1 MSRIVFRNA
10 NLLDGDNPARANATI
25 VVEGE
30 RIAEVTSGAVPIRAD
45 DTVVDLHGMTLM
57 PGMVSGHYHA
67 AYSMGGEHKVPMGAS
82 VAQLAVWAL
91 ANTQKALRAGYTSLV
106 GAGTFHDIDGRLA
119 EALDA
124 GVVAG
129 PRLIPSSRALSPK
142 VTEDEP
148 AEGAPWVKCWGPD
161 EFRDAAIG
169 EIERGARVVK
179 LFAAQGHAMRSCRE
193 MTYEE
198 LKAASDA
205 AHERGARTR
214 AHVCGTAQVMK
225 CIRAGVDIID
235 HADWMDDEVIDA
247 LIEHNKFVLPSMY
260 TPWLS
265 SADPTL
271 DGAEY
276 YDEEDFEYM
285 RAKVP
290 VANARGV
297 KFVPGDDYGFF
308 DMAPHG
314 AYSGELVCYVEQV
327 GISPLD
333 VIRWATKFGGEMT
346 GIPDLGTIAPG
357 KLADMVVVDG
367 DPSADIRILTQPDKL
382 VAVIKGGEVMCGH
395 LPAAAPAMAAE

>member
-1 MSRIVFRNA
+1 MSRIIFRNA
-10 NLLDGDNPARANATI
+10 NLLDGDHPARKDTTI

-30 RIAEVTSGAVPIRAD
+30 RIAQVTSGSVPLRAD
-45 DTVVDLHGMTLM
+45 DQVVDMHGMTLM

-67 AYSMGGEHKVPMGAS
+67 AYSIGGDGIPMGAPPT
-82 VAQLAVWAL
+82 QLALYAL
-91 ANTQKALRAGYTSLV
+91 SNVQKALRAGYTSLV
-106 GAGTFHDIDGRLA
+106 GAGTFHDVDGRLA
-119 EALDA
+119 EAIDS
-124 GVVAG
+124 GVVTG

-148 AEGAPWVKCWGPD
+148 AEGVPWLKCWGPD
-161 EFRDAAIG
+161 DFRDAAIS
-169 EIERGARVVK
+169 EIARGARIVK

-193 MTYEE
+193 MTFDE

-225 CIRAGVDIID
+225 CIDAGVDIID
-235 HADWMDDEVIDA
+235 HADWMDDAVIDA
-247 LIEHNKFVLPSMY
+247 LIANNKFVLPSMY

-271 DGAEY
+271 EGAEY
-276 YDEEDFEYM
+276 YDKEDFEYM

-314 AYSGELVCYVEQV
+314 AYSGELACYVEQV
-327 GISPLD
+327 GISPID

-346 GIPDLGTIAPG
+346 GIPDLGTIEPG
-357 KLADMVVVDG
+357 KLADMVIVDG
-367 DPSADIRILTQPDKL
+367 DPSVDINILQKPERII
-382 VAVIKGGEVMCGH
+382 AVIKGGELVSGA
-395 LPAAAPAMAAE
+395 LPVAQPAMAAE

>member
-1 MSRIVFRNA
+1 MSRTIFRNA
-10 NLLDGDNPARANATI
+10 NLLDGDHPARKDTTI

-30 RIAEVTSGAVPIRAD
+30 RIAQVTSGSVPLRAD
-45 DTVVDLHGMTLM
+45 DRVVDMHGMTLM

-67 AYSMGGEHKVPMGAS
+67 AYSIGGDGIPMGAPPT
-82 VAQLAVWAL
+82 QLALYAL
-91 ANTQKALRAGYTSLV
+91 SNVQKALRAGYTSLV
-106 GAGTFHDIDGRLA
+106 GAGTFHDVDGRLA
-119 EALDA
+119 EAIDS
-124 GVVAG
+124 GVVTG

-148 AEGAPWVKCWGPD
+148 AEGVPWLKCWGPD
-161 EFRDAAIG
+161 DFRDAAIS
-169 EIERGARVVK
+169 EIARGARIVK

-193 MTYEE
+193 MTFDE

-225 CIRAGVDIID
+225 CIDAGVDIID
-235 HADWMDDEVIDA
+235 HADWMDDAVIDA
-247 LIEHNKFVLPSMY
+247 LIAHNKFVLPSMY

-271 DGAEY
+271 EGAEY
-276 YDEEDFEYM
+276 YDKEDFEYM

-314 AYSGELVCYVEQV
+314 AYSGELACYVEQV
-327 GISPLD
+327 GISPID

-346 GIPDLGTIAPG
+346 GIPDLGTIEPG
-357 KLADMVVVDG
+357 KLADMVIVDG
-367 DPSADIRILTQPDKL
+367 DPSVDINILQKPERII
-382 VAVIKGGEVMCGH
+382 AVIKGGELVSGA
-395 LPAAAPAMAAE
+395 LPVAQPAMAAE

>member
-1 MSRIVFRNA
+1 MIFRNA
-10 NLLDGDNPARANATI
+10 NLLDGDNPARKNTTI

-30 RIAEVTSGAVPIRAD
+30 RIAEVTSGAVAPRAG

-67 AYSMGGEHKVPMGAS
+67 AYSIGGDKVPMGAP
-82 VAQLAVWAL
+82 ATQLAIHAL
-91 ANTQKALRAGYTSLV
+91 ANVQKALRAGYTSVV
-106 GAGTFHDIDGRLA
+106 GAGTFHDVDARLA
-119 EALDA
+119 EAIDS
-124 GVVAG
+124 GVVVG

-148 AEGAPWVKCWGPD
+148 AEGVPWLKCWGPD
-161 EFRDAAIG
+161 DFRAAAIG
-169 EIERGARVVK
+169 EIERGAKIVK

-193 MTYEE
+193 MTFEE

-214 AHVCGTAQVMK
+214 AHVCGAAQVMK
-225 CIRAGVDIID
+225 CIKAGVDIID
-235 HADWMDDEVIDA
+235 HADGMDDEVIDA
-247 LIEHNKFVLPSMY
+247 LIANNRFVLPSMY

-271 DGAEY
+271 EGADY
-276 YDEEDFEYM
+276 YDEDDFEYM
-285 RAKVP
+285 RAKAP

-297 KFVPGDDYGFF
+297 KFVPGDDFGFF

-314 AYSGELVCYVEQV
+314 AYSGELACYVEQV

-333 VIRWATKFGGEMT
+333 VIRWATRYGGEMT
-346 GIPDLGTIAPG
+346 GIADLGTIEPG
-357 KLADMVVVDG
+357 KLADMVIVDG
-367 DPSADIRILTQPDKL
+367 DPSVDITILQKPERII
-382 VAVIKGGEVMCGH
+382 AVFKGGAVVGGA
-395 LPAAAPAMAAE
+395 LPLAQPAMAAE

>member
-1 MSRIVFRNA
+1 MSRTVFRNA
-10 NLLDGDNPARANATI
+10 NLLDGDNPSRPNATI

-30 RIAEVTSGAVPIRAD
+30 RITEVTSGAVAPRAG

-67 AYSMGGEHKVPMGAS
+67 AYSVGGDKVPMGAPPT
-82 VAQLAVWAL
+82 QLALYAL
-91 ANTQKALRAGYTSLV
+91 ANVQKALRAGYTSVV
-106 GAGTFHDIDGRLA
+106 GAGTFHDVDGRLA
-119 EALDA
+119 EAIDS
-124 GVVAG
+124 GVVTG

-148 AEGAPWVKCWGPD
+148 AEGVPWVKCWGPD
-161 EFRDAAIG
+161 DFRDAAIR
-169 EIERGARVVK
+169 EIERGAKIVK

-193 MTYEE
+193 MTYDE

-205 AHERGARTR
+205 AHARGARTR
-214 AHVCGTAQVMK
+214 AHVCGAAQVMK
-225 CIRAGVDIID
+225 CIEAGVDIID
-235 HADWMDDEVIDA
+235 HADWMDDEVIEA
-247 LIEHNKFVLPSMY
+247 LIAGNRFVLPSMY

-265 SADPTL
+265 SADPTS

-276 YDEEDFEYM
+276 YDKEDFEYM

-297 KFVPGDDYGFF
+297 KFVPGDDFGFF

-314 AYSGELVCYVEQV
+314 DYSKELACYVEQV

-333 VIRWATKFGGEMT
+333 AIRWATKFGGEMT
-346 GIPDLGTIAPG
+346 GIPDLGTIEAG
-357 KLADMVVVDG
+357 KLADMVIVDG
-367 DPSADIRILTQPDKL
+367 DPSVDINILQDQARII
-382 VAVIKGGEVMCGH
+382 AVIKGGAVVSGA
-395 LPAAAPAMAAE
+395 LPVARRAMAAE

>member
-10 NLLDGDNPARANATI
+10 NLLDGDNPSRPNSTI
-25 VVEGE
+25 VVEGD
-30 RIAEVTSGAVPIRAD
+30 RIAEVTSCAVPSKAG

-67 AYSMGGEHKVPMGAS
+67 AYSVGGDKVPMGAPPT
-82 VAQLAVWAL
+82 QLALYAL

-106 GAGTFHDIDGRLA
+106 GAGTFHDVDGRLA
-119 EALDA
+119 EAIDS
-124 GVVAG
+124 GVVVG

-148 AEGAPWVKCWGPD
+148 AEGVPWLKCWGPD
-161 EFRDAAIG
+161 DFRDAAIR
-169 EIERGARVVK
+169 EIERGARIVK

-214 AHVCGTAQVMK
+214 AHVCGVQQVLK

-235 HADWMDDEVIDA
+235 HADWMNDEVMEA
-247 LIEHNKFVLPSMY
+247 LIAGNRFVLPSMY

-265 SADPTL
+265 KDDPSL

-285 RAKVP
+285 RKTVP

-314 AYSGELVCYVEQV
+314 DYSKELACYVEQV
-327 GISPLD
+327 GVSALD
-333 VIRWATKFGGEMT
+333 VIRWATKYGGEMT
-346 GIPDLGTIAPG
+346 GIPDLGTIEPG
-357 KLADMVVVDG
+357 KLADLVVVDG
-367 DPSADIRILTQPDKL
+367 DPSQDIRVLTHPERI
-382 VAVIKGGEVMCGH
+382 VAVLKGGEVVSGA
-395 LPAAAPAMAAE
+395 LPEVRHAMAAE

>member
-10 NLLDGDNPARANATI
+10 NLLDGDNPSRPNTTI
-25 VVEGE
+25 VIDGE
-30 RIAEVTSGAVPIRAD
+30 RVTEVTQGAAAPRAG
-45 DTVVDLHGMTLM
+45 DTAVDLHGMTLM

-67 AYSMGGEHKVPMGAS
+67 AYSVGGDKVPMGAPPT
-82 VAQLAVWAL
+82 QLALYAL
-91 ANTQKALRAGYTSLV
+91 SNVQKALRAGYTSVV
-106 GAGTFHDIDGRLA
+106 GAGTFHDVDGRLA
-119 EALDA
+119 EAIDA
-124 GVVAG
+124 GVVTG

-148 AEGAPWVKCWGPD
+148 AEGVPWLKCWGPD
-161 EFRDAAIG
+161 DFRDAAIR
-169 EIERGARVVK
+169 EIERGARIVK

-214 AHVCGTAQVMK
+214 AHVCGVEQVLK

-235 HADWMDDEVIDA
+235 HADWMNDEVIEA
-247 LIEHNKFVLPSMY
+247 LIANNRFVLPSMY

-265 SADPTL
+265 KDDPSL
-271 DGAEY
+271 EGAEY

-290 VANARGV
+290 EANARGV

-314 AYSGELVCYVEQV
+314 DYSKELACYVEQV
-327 GISPLD
+327 GISPVD
-333 VIRWATKFGGEMT
+333 VIRWATRYGGEMT

-367 DPSADIRILTQPDKL
+367 DPSQDITVLTHPERIVT
-382 VAVIKGGEVMCGH
+382 VIKGGEVVHGQ
-395 LPAAAPAMAAE
+395 LPVARHAMAAE

>member
-1 MSRIVFRNA
+1 MGRMIFRNA
-10 NLLDGDNPARANATI
+10 NLLDGDNPARKNTTI

-30 RIAEVTSGAVPIRAD
+30 RIAEVTSGAVAPRAG
-45 DTVVDLHGMTLM
+45 DTVVDLQGMTLM

-67 AYSMGGEHKVPMGAS
+67 AYSIGGDKVPMDAP
-82 VAQLAVWAL
+82 ATRLAIHAL
-91 ANTQKALRAGYTSLV
+91 ANVQKALRAGYTSVV
-106 GAGTFHDIDGRLA
+106 GAGTFHDVDGRLA
-119 EALDA
+119 EAIDS
-124 GVVAG
+124 GVVVG

-148 AEGAPWVKCWGPD
+148 AEGVPWLKCWGPD
-161 EFRDAAIG
+161 DVRAAAIG
-169 EIERGARVVK
+169 EIERGAKIVK

-193 MTYEE
+193 MTFEE

-214 AHVCGTAQVMK
+214 AHVCGAAQVMK
-225 CIRAGVDIID
+225 CIKAGVDIID
-235 HADWMDDEVIDA
+235 HADWMDDAVIDA
-247 LIEHNKFVLPSMY
+247 LIANNRFVLPSMY

-271 DGAEY
+271 EGADY
-276 YDEEDFEYM
+276 YEKDDFEYM

-314 AYSGELVCYVEQV
+314 DYSRELACYVEQV
-327 GISPLD
+327 GVSPLD
-333 VIRWATKFGGEMT
+333 VIRWATKYGGEMT
-346 GIPDLGTIAPG
+346 GIPDLGTIEAG
-357 KLADMVVVDG
+357 KLADMVIVDG
-367 DPSADIRILTQPDKL
+367 DPSVDITLLQNPERII
-382 VAVIKGGEVMCGH
+382 AVIKGGAVVSGA
-395 LPAAAPAMAAE
+395 LPVDQPAMAAE

>member
-1 MSRIVFRNA
+1 MGRMIFRNA
-10 NLLDGDNPARANATI
+10 NLLDGDNPARKNTTI
-25 VVEGE
+25 IVEGE
-30 RIAEVTSGAVPIRAD
+30 RIAEVTSGAVAPRAGD
-45 DTVVDLHGMTLM
+45 NVVDLHGMTLM

-67 AYSMGGEHKVPMGAS
+67 AYSIGGDKVPMGAP
-82 VAQLAVWAL
+82 ATQLAIHAL
-91 ANTQKALRAGYTSLV
+91 ANVQKALRAGYTSVV

-119 EALDA
+119 EAIDS
-124 GVVAG
+124 GVVVG

-148 AEGAPWVKCWGPD
+148 AEGVPWLKCWGPD
-161 EFRDAAIG
+161 DFRAAAIG
-169 EIERGARVVK
+169 EIERGAKIVK

-193 MTYEE
+193 MTFEE

-214 AHVCGTAQVMK
+214 AHVCGAAQVMK
-225 CIRAGVDIID
+225 CIKAGVDIID

-247 LIEHNKFVLPSMY
+247 LIANNRFVLPSMY

-271 DGAEY
+271 EGAEY
-276 YDEEDFEYM
+276 YDKDDFEYM

-290 VANARGV
+290 LANARGV
-297 KFVPGDDYGFF
+297 KFVPGDDFGFF

-314 AYSGELVCYVEQV
+314 AYSGELACYVEQV

-333 VIRWATKFGGEMT
+333 VIRWATRYGGEMT
-346 GIPDLGTIAPG
+346 GIADLGTLEPG
-357 KLADMVVVDG
+357 KLADMVIVDG
-367 DPSADIRILTQPDKL
+367 DPSVDITILQKPERII
-382 VAVIKGGEVMCGH
+382 AVIKGGAVVAGA
-395 LPAAAPAMAAE
+395 LPVAQPAMVAE

>member
-1 MSRIVFRNA
+1 MSRMIFCNA
-10 NLLDGDNPARANATI
+10 NLLDGDHPARKDTTI

-30 RIAEVTSGAVPIRAD
+30 RIVQVTSGSVPLRAD
-45 DTVVDLHGMTLM
+45 DKVVDLHGMTLM

-67 AYSMGGEHKVPMGAS
+67 AYSIGGDGIPMGAPPT
-82 VAQLAVWAL
+82 QLALYAL
-91 ANTQKALRAGYTSLV
+91 SNVQKAMRAGYTSLV
-106 GAGTFHDIDGRLA
+106 GAGTFHDVDGRLA
-119 EALDA
+119 EAINA
-124 GVVAG
+124 GVVVG

-148 AEGAPWVKCWGPD
+148 AEGVPWLKCWGPD
-161 EFRDAAIG
+161 DFRDAAIS
-169 EIERGARVVK
+169 EIERGAKIVK

-193 MTYEE
+193 MTFDE

-225 CIRAGVDIID
+225 CIDAGVDIID
-235 HADWMDDEVIDA
+235 HADWMDDTVIDA
-247 LIEHNKFVLPSMY
+247 LIAHNRFVLPSMY

-265 SADPTL
+265 SSDPTL
-271 DGAEY
+271 EGAEY
-276 YDEEDFEYM
+276 YDKDDFEYM

-297 KFVPGDDYGFF
+297 KFVPGDDFGFF

-314 AYSGELVCYVEQV
+314 AYSGELACYVEQV

-333 VIRWATKFGGEMT
+333 VIRWATKYGGEMT
-346 GIPDLGTIAPG
+346 GIPDLGTIEPG
-357 KLADMVVVDG
+357 KLADMVIVDG
-367 DPSADIRILTQPDKL
+367 DPSADINILQKPERII
-382 VAVIKGGEVMCGH
+382 AVIKGGEVVSGA
-395 LPAAAPAMAAE
+395 LPVAQPAMAAE

>member
-10 NLLDGDNPARANATI
+10 NLLDGDHPARPNTTV

-30 RIAEVTSGAVPIRAD
+30 RIAEVTSGPVAPKAG

-67 AYSMGGEHKVPMGAS
+67 AYSMGGDKIAMNAPAT
-82 VAQLAVWAL
+82 QLALYAL
-91 ANTQKALRAGYTSLV
+91 ANAQKALRAGYTSLV
-106 GAGTFHDIDGRLA
+106 GAGTFLDVDGRLA

-124 GVVAG
+124 GAVTG

-148 AEGAPWVKCWGPD
+148 AEGVPWLKCWGPED
-161 EFRDAAIG
+161 FRAAAIQ
-169 EIERGARVVK
+169 EIERGARIVK

-235 HADWMDDEVIDA
+235 HADWMDDEVIEA
-247 LIEHNKFVLPSMY
+247 LIANNKFVLPSMY

-265 SADPTL
+265 SSDRTL

-285 RAKVP
+285 RRKVP
-290 VANARGV
+290 EANARGV

-314 AYSGELVCYVEQV
+314 DYSKELVCYVEQV
-327 GISPLD
+327 GVSPVD
-333 VIRWATKFGGEMT
+333 VIRWATKYGGEMT
-346 GIPDLGTIAPG
+346 GIPDLGTIEPG

-367 DPSADIRILTQPDKL
+367 DPSKDIRVLTRPDAIVTVL
-382 VAVIKGGEVMCGH
+382 KGGAVVSGQ
-395 LPAAAPAMAAE
+395 LPAARPAMAAE

>member
-1 MSRIVFRNA
+1 MGRMIFRNA
-10 NLLDGDNPARANATI
+10 NLLDGDNPARKNTTI

-30 RIAEVTSGAVPIRAD
+30 RIAEVTSGAVAPRAG

-67 AYSMGGEHKVPMGAS
+67 AYSIGGDKVPMDAP
-82 VAQLAVWAL
+82 ATRLAIHAL
-91 ANTQKALRAGYTSLV
+91 ANVQKALRAGYTSVV
-106 GAGTFHDIDGRLA
+106 GAGTFHDVDGRLA
-119 EALDA
+119 EAIDS
-124 GVVAG
+124 GVVVG

-148 AEGAPWVKCWGPD
+148 AEGVPWLKCWGPD
-161 EFRDAAIG
+161 DFRAAAIS
-169 EIERGARVVK
+169 EIERGAKIVK
-179 LFAAQGHAMRSCRE
+179 VFAAQGHAMRSCRE
-193 MTYEE
+193 MTFEE

-214 AHVCGTAQVMK
+214 AHVCGAAQVMK
-225 CIRAGVDIID
+225 CIKAGVDIID
-235 HADWMDDEVIDA
+235 HADWMDDAVIDA
-247 LIEHNKFVLPSMY
+247 LIANNRFVLPSMY

-271 DGAEY
+271 EGADY
-276 YDEEDFEYM
+276 YEKDDFEYM

-290 VANARGV
+290 LANARGV

-314 AYSGELVCYVEQV
+314 DYSRELACYVEQV

-333 VIRWATKFGGEMT
+333 VIRWATKYGGEMT
-346 GIPDLGTIAPG
+346 GIADLGTIEAG
-357 KLADMVVVDG
+357 KLADMVIVDG
-367 DPSADIRILTQPDKL
+367 DPSVDITLLQNPERII
-382 VAVIKGGEVMCGH
+382 AVIKGGAVVSGA
-395 LPAAAPAMAAE
+395 LPVDQPAMAAE

>member
-10 NLLDGDNPARANATI
+10 NLLDGDSPARKNAAI

-30 RIAEVTSGAVPIRAD
+30 RITEVTSGPVAARAG
-45 DTVVDLHGMTLM
+45 DTVVDLQGMTLM

-67 AYSMGGEHKVPMGAS
+67 AYSVGGDKVPMGAPPT
-82 VAQLAVWAL
+82 QLALYAL

-106 GAGTFHDIDGRLA
+106 GAGTFHDVDGRLA
-119 EALDA
+119 EAIDS
-124 GVVAG
+124 GVVVG

-148 AEGAPWVKCWGPD
+148 SEGVPWLKCWGPD
-161 EFRDAAIG
+161 DFRDAAIR
-169 EIERGARVVK
+169 EIERGAKIVK

-214 AHVCGTAQVMK
+214 AHVCGVQQVLK
-225 CIRAGVDIID
+225 CVKAGVDIID
-235 HADWMDDEVIDA
+235 HADWMNDEVMDA
-247 LIEHNKFVLPSMY
+247 LIAGNRFVLPSMY

-265 SADPTL
+265 KDDPAL

-285 RAKVP
+285 RRTVP

-314 AYSGELVCYVEQV
+314 DYSKELACYVEQV
-327 GISPLD
+327 GVSPVD
-333 VIRWATKFGGEMT
+333 VIRWATKYGGEMT
-346 GIPDLGTIAPG
+346 GIPDLGTIEPG
-357 KLADMVVVDG
+357 KLADIVIVDG
-367 DPSADIRILTQPDKL
+367 DPSVDIRVLQDLNRI
-382 VAVIKGGEVMCGH
+382 VAVIKGGEVVSGA
-395 LPAAAPAMAAE
+395 LPVARQAMAAE

>member
-10 NLLDGDNPARANATI
+10 NLLDGDTPARAGTTI
-25 VVEGE
+25 VVEGD
-30 RIAEVTSGAVPIRAD
+30 RIAQVTQAAVPRAAG
-45 DTVVDLHGMTLM
+45 DTDVDLQGMTLM

-67 AYSMGGEHKVPMGAS
+67 AYSIGGDGIPMGAPPT
-82 VAQLAVWAL
+82 QLALYAL

-106 GAGTFHDIDGRLA
+106 GAGTFHDVDGRLA
-119 EALDA
+119 EAIDSGA
-124 GVVAG
+124 VVG

-148 AEGAPWVKCWGPD
+148 AEGVPWLKCWGPD
-161 EFRDAAIG
+161 DFRAAAIQ
-169 EIERGARVVK
+169 EIDRGARIVK

-214 AHVCGTAQVMK
+214 AHVCGAAQVMK
-225 CIRAGVDIID
+225 CIEAGVDIID
-235 HADWMDDEVIDA
+235 HADWMTDEVIEA
-247 LIEHNKFVLPSMY
+247 LIAHNKFVLPSMY
-260 TPWLS
+260 TPWLAS
-265 SADPTL
+265 NDPSL
-271 DGAEY
+271 EGAEY
-276 YDEEDFEYM
+276 YDKEDFEYM

-314 AYSGELVCYVEQV
+314 AYSGELACYVEQV

-346 GIPDLGTIAPG
+346 GIADLGTIEPG
-357 KLADMVVVDG
+357 KLADMVIVDG
-367 DPSADIRILTQPDKL
+367 DPSADIRVLLQPERI
-382 VAVIKGGEVMCGH
+382 VAVLKGGALVSGH
-395 LPAAAPAMAAE
+395 LPAAQPAMAAE

>member
-10 NLLDGDNPARANATI
+10 NLLDGDKPARRNTSI

-30 RIAEVTSGAVPIRAD
+30 RITEVTAGNVAPRAG

-67 AYSMGGEHKVPMGAS
+67 AYSMGGDKIPMA
-82 VAQLAVWAL
+82 APPTQLALYAL
-91 ANTQKALRAGYTSLV
+91 SNVQKALRAGYTSLV
-106 GAGTFHDIDGRLA
+106 GAGTFHDVDGRLA
-119 EALDA
+119 EAIDSGA
-124 GVVAG
+124 VTG

-148 AEGAPWVKCWGPD
+148 SEGVPWLKCWGPD
-161 EFRDAAIG
+161 DFRAAAIS
-169 EIERGARVVK
+169 EIERGAKIVK
-179 LFAAQGHAMRSCRE
+179 VFAAQGHAMRSCRE

-225 CIRAGVDIID
+225 CIKAGVDIID

-247 LIEHNKFVLPSMY
+247 LIANNRFVLPSMY

-265 SADPTL
+265 KDDKTR
-271 DGAEY
+271 DGSEY
-276 YDEEDFEYM
+276 YDEDDFEYM

-297 KFVPGDDYGFF
+297 KFVPGDDFGFF

-314 AYSGELVCYVEQV
+314 SYSGELVCYVEQV
-327 GISPLD
+327 GISPVD
-333 VIRWATKFGGEMT
+333 VIRWATKYGGEMT
-346 GIPDLGTIAPG
+346 GIPDLGTIEPG
-357 KLADMVVVDG
+357 KLADMVIVDG
-367 DPSADIRILTQPDKL
+367 DPSVDIRVLLDPARIVT
-382 VAVIKGGEVMCGH
+382 VIKGGEVVSGQ
-395 LPAAAPAMAAE
+395 LPVAQPAMAAE